1 MGNIPGIEKQ
11 RMAEQQRLD
20 ALKNAAERN
29 RLGQFATPPELARD
43 MIRYVKDL
51 WKSRSDPISF
61 LDPAIGTGAFFS
73 ALKQGIPGDSIR
85 RCAGFEIDTA
95 FAETGR
101 RLWQREGLQVTTG
114 DFMVQ
119 PPPDKCKRF
128 NLIFA
133 NPPYVRHHHLPAEQK
148 ERCKAAVEQELG
160 LNISGLAGLYCYFL
174 LLADRWLTDDGI
186 GIWLIPSEFMTVNYG
201 EAVKRYLLE
210 YVQLL
215 HIHRFCPSDVQFS
228 DALVSSAIVVFQKNA
243 SRPARVRF
251 SFGGSI
257 THPDTEQQVPYG
269 KLALARR
276 WARFPGADRTDDDK
290 WKLGDLFSIKRGIA
304 TGANRFFILP
314 KAKARLL
321 GIPRQFQKP
330 ILPSPR
336 YLSKTVIASE
346 KDGYP
351 VIDCPLS
358 LIDCSLPE
366 KEIQQRFPRFWEY
379 LETGKRQGVDAL
391 YLPRRR
397 SPWYSQERRRPGD
410 ERASQTR
417 PFASCG
423 TDRKPSRPMFI
434 CCCTRKGR
442 SDKPCNKMTRASAR
456 YFPCCKPSLSNS
468 FWTKAGFMAAACI
481 NWSPKSLPDSPP
493 IFYYPGSTGSIEH
506 GSDFY
511 SKIAM
516 YQSLDIGSV
525 QMRWHAG
532 ECRYQRLSDPL
543 GVYRAA
549 KGTVTPPNSTSMW
562 YRYGAGKTQAGRLRP
577 TKHLCRIVER
587 VQDDRISKIGF
598 RK

>member
-29 RLGQFATPPELARD
+29 RLGQFATPPEFARD
-43 MIRYVKDL
+43 MIRYVKGL

-128 NLIFA
+128 NLILA
-133 NPPYVRHHHLPAEQK
+133 NPPYVRHHHLPARQK
-148 ERCKAAVEQELG
+148 ERCKAAVEQEIG
-160 LNISGLAGLYCYFL
+160 LKISGLAGLYCYFL

-210 YVQLL
+210 Q
-215 HIHRFCPSDVQFS
+215 
-228 DALVSSAIVVFQKNA
+228 
-243 SRPARVRF
+243 
-251 SFGGSI
+251 
-257 THPDTEQQVPYG
+257 
-269 KLALARR
+269 
-276 WARFPGADRTDDDK
+276 
-290 WKLGDLFSIKRGIA
+290 
-304 TGANRFFILP
+304 
-314 KAKARLL
+314 
-321 GIPRQFQKP
+321 
-330 ILPSPR
+330 
-336 YLSKTVIASE
+336 
-346 KDGYP
+346 
-351 VIDCPLS
+351 
-358 LIDCSLPE
+358 
-366 KEIQQRFPRFWEY
+366 
-379 LETGKRQGVDAL
+379 
-391 YLPRRR
+391 
-397 SPWYSQERRRPGD
+397 
-410 ERASQTR
+410 
-417 PFASCG
+417 
-423 TDRKPSRPMFI
+423 
-434 CCCTRKGR
+434 
-442 SDKPCNKMTRASAR
+442 
-456 YFPCCKPSLSNS
+456 
-468 FWTKAGFMAAACI
+468 
-481 NWSPKSLPDSPP
+481 
-493 IFYYPGSTGSIEH
+493 
-506 GSDFY
+506 
-511 SKIAM
+511 IAM